1 MTDGAVG
8 QPKMKKPWYMKW
20 WVWLIA
26 GLLLIGVISNLVNP
40 AEKIAVPDVSGL
52 TAVEAKAKLEDAGL
66 RVSVEQDGRFSAG
79 GDRFDAVDTDPAAGE
94 EVSAG
99 SKVILNVTEATER
112 LAAEKAEA
120 ERIKAEE
127 DAAREAEAAEK
138 KAATEAAN
146 TERAAAFEQSIKNAF
161 GGAEFS
167 DLLLEDPS
175 GWAGWIS
182 QVRVEGGDAYV
193 RLQLHEEGKTDDIG
207 ERAARAL
214 STLLSKD
221 DVEGIDWIIV
231 EDASGV
237 VIGQKQPSPLG

>member
-66 RVSVEQDGRFSAG
+66 RASVEQEGRFSAG

-99 SKVILNVTEATER
+99 SKVILNVAEATER
-112 LAAEKAEA
+112 LEAEQAAADEAAAKEKAEREA
-120 ERIKAEE
+120 ERAKAEE
-127 DAAREAEAAEK
+127 EARAKAAES
-138 KAATEAAN
+138 AAQPLSEDNARPYCLDYADNSFPYGIKVHYMMGVLAEKETDTGWFMKYEATITNEFGAKRDAN
-146 TERAAAFEQSIKNAF
+146 IECHMSGTN
-161 GGAEFS
+161 GAPVMDDF
-167 DLLLEDPS
+167 L
-175 GWAGWIS
+175 
-182 QVRVEGGDAYV
+182 AY
-193 RLQLHEEGKTDDIG
+193 
-207 ERAARAL
+207 
-214 STLLSKD
+214 
-221 DVEGIDWIIV
+221 
-231 EDASGV
+231 
-237 VIGQKQPSPLG
+237 